1 MHVTRD
7 EAAQALDEINKAS
20 GHIVRLKGYH
30 HGAPYF
36 IVWGVVWLYAN
47 TVTQFWSEYVQYAW
61 PVGIAFGA
69 VASTV
74 LGFLK
79 GRSVKSGSSLAGRG
93 GRRMAMTSGVVLA
106 FILCLV
112 SIARPES
119 PRESNAMVSILFP
132 FMYMCAGIWAGWR
145 LFAVGFVTAA
155 AIMFGYF
162 NVQEWFNLWMGVF
175 AGGSLIAGGI
185 WLRMA

>member
-7 EAAQALDEINKAS
+7 EAAQALDEISKAS
-20 GHIVRLKGYH
+20 SHVFHMKGYH
-30 HGAPYF
+30 YGAPYF
-36 IVWGVVWLYAN
+36 IVWGLVWLYAN
-47 TVTQFWSEYVQYAW
+47 SVTQFWPEYEQYAW
-61 PVGIAFGA
+61 PVGIAFG
-69 VASTV
+69 VLTTTL
-74 LGFLK
+74 LGFLQ
-79 GRSVKSGSSLAGRG
+79 GRKAKSATSMAALGR
-93 GRRMAMTSGVVLA
+93 RRMAMTTGLVLA

-112 SIARPES
+112 LIVQPES

-145 LFAVGFVTAA
+145 LFAIGFVTAA

-162 NVQEWFNLWMGVF
+162 NVQEWFDLWMGVF
-175 AGGSLIAGGI
+175 AGGSLIVGGI